1 MSYRFLPTHKLLIET
16 KKTPLEVLDCLKL
29 HVDSVCFS
37 VMETNFKKNKAYF
50 VGEIN
55 GYNFKIRENRTR
67 KAFIPLINGNIRESS
82 EGSIVDISI
91 GIHYWELIVSVL
103 VIIFS
108 LLSTAPL
115 GFKLGVNFIL
125 IVGLFLYEIDR
136 RDDIAFLKK
145 ILI

>member
-1 MSYRFLPTHKLLIET
+1 
-16 KKTPLEVLDCLKL
+16 
-29 HVDSVCFS
+29 
-37 VMETNFKKNKAYF
+37 METNFKKNKAYI

-55 GYNFKIRENRTR
+55 GYNFNIRENRTR
-67 KAFIPLINGNIRESS
+67 KAFIPLINGRIRESS

-91 GIHYWELIVSVL
+91 GIHYWELIVSIL

-115 GFKLGVNFIL
+115 GFKLGVNSISIL
-125 IVGLFLYEIDR
+125 GFYLYEIDS

-145 ILI
+145 MLI